1 MQAEVGTLHPFPFLG
16 RDQYKGEE
24 RNVAQ
29 ISEHHLSKNGIV
41 GFAKLGATAQP
52 FIRMRSKL
60 VNLAKDT
67 GQQIFA
73 ITSVQAGEG
82 KTHVAINLAAALSRI
97 APTVLIELD
106 LRRPSIALR
115 LGINSLHKGVDDFL
129 AGDASWDEGA
139 LKISGYN
146 LDIHCVRTP
155 HDNVEE
161 LLTSDNLGRLFEKVR
176 GNKERPI
183 CIVDTSPIT
192 VEDDFM
198 LIAPAI
204 DGTLLVVEEGRTPK
218 RALLQALDTMKPAPI
233 VGSILNKSMWPKAT
247 VDYYGYYSA

>member
-1 MQAEVGTLHPFPFLG
+1 MQAEIGTLHPFPFLG
-16 RDQYKGEE
+16 RDRCRDHGQ
-24 RNVAQ
+24 NVAE
-29 ISEHHLSKNGIV
+29 ISDRHLSRNRIV
-41 GFAKLGATAQP
+41 GFEKMGAKAQP

-60 VNLAKDT
+60 VNLAKDS
-67 GQQIFA
+67 GQQVFA
-73 ITSVQAGEG
+73 ITSIRPGEG

-97 APTVLIELD
+97 TPTVLIELD

-115 LGINSLHKGVDDFL
+115 LGLNSLHRGIDDFL

-155 HDNVEE
+155 HDNVED
-161 LLTSDNLGRLFEKVR
+161 LLTSEKLSKLFEMVR
-176 GNKERPI
+176 GNKEHPI
-183 CIVDTSPIT
+183 CIVDTSPVT

-204 DGTLLVVEEGRTPK
+204 DGALLVVEEGRTPK
-218 RALLQALDTMKPAPI
+218 RSLLDAVDAIKPVPI
-233 VGSILNKSMWPKAT
+233 VGSILNKSLWPKAT
-247 VDYYGYYSA
+247 MDYYGYYSA